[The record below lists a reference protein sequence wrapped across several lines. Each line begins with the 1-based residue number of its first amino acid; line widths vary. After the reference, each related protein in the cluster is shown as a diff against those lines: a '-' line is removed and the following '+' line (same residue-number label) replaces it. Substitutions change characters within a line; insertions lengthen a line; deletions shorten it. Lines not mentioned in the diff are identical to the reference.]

1 MADTAWLLHCTL
13 SMYNCCSFLFGQL
26 SNINNDLLRSG
37 YAALSDSPEAHLCL
51 QVLHLFAQRCLQ
63 RPLAL
68 QLGDD

>member
-1 MADTAWLLHCTL
+1 M
-13 SMYNCCSFLFGQL
+13 
-26 SNINNDLLRSG
+26 SNINNKLLRRG
-37 YAALSDSPEAHLCL
+37 YAALSDSPEAHLRL